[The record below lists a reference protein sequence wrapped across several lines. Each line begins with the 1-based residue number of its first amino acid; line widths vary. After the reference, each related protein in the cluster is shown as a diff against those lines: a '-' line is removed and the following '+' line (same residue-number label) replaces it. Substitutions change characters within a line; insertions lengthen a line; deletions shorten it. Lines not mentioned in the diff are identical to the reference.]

1 MKGIKEKVKKIL
13 IDKLGVDE
21 SEITMESSFINDLG
35 ADSLD
40 TVELIMEL
48 EKEFDISIPDEEA
61 ERLQT
66 VGQVVTYLSGLN
78 ISAMNYISRRKEF
91 DSDDEILNQL

>member
-13 IDKLGVDE
+13 IDQLGVDE

-40 TVELIMEL
+40 TVELIMVL

-66 VGQVVTYLSGLN
+66 VGQVVTYLSRFN